1 MEQHN
6 AWHPCPPAGLLEIAN
21 ECLKTWKSMHG
32 LDLQLVWLEILS
44 SLLSLTMLLSNF
56 KSM

>member
-1 MEQHN
+1 MEQRN

-21 ECLKTWKSMHG
+21 ECLKTWKSMYG
-32 LDLQLVWLEILS
+32 LEILS
-44 SLLSLTMLLSNF
+44 SLLSLTVLLSNF